1 MNIIGYNYAKITLI
15 TGKNFGVKNLLNK
28 SFMNSD
34 ENRFGESLPE
44 QIAKYILKKIM
55 KGELVPG
62 DKIVEEYVASELN
75 TSRAPVR
82 EALYLLQVDDIV
94 ERIPRKGTIVKS
106 FTNEEVREY
115 TEVMVGLIQMAIDFT
130 KGKWN
135 EEQLAS
141 LEQRMEEATEQF
153 MAGEL
158 IAYQQK
164 ATQLLVYLLEVAA
177 NKALSKFFFESVY
190 ILNVFA
196 QVKWTMETMKFY
208 HPRME
213 EIIQMIKQ
221 SEFEK
226 AKELVPELLL
236 RTLD

>member
-1 MNIIGYNYAKITLI
+1 MNHT
-15 TGKNFGVKNLLNK
+15 
-28 SFMNSD
+28 FMNSD

-106 FTNEEVREY
+106 FTNVEVREY
-115 TEVMVGLIQMAIDFT
+115 IEVMVGLIQMALDFT
-130 KGKWN
+130 KGKWTADH
-135 EEQLAS
+135 LAI
-141 LEQRMEEATEQF
+141 LEQKMEETTEKF
-153 MAGEL
+153 VAGEL
-158 IAYQQK
+158 FAYQQK
-164 ATQLLVYLLEVAA
+164 ATQLLVYLFEVAA

-196 QVKWTMETMKFY
+196 QVKWTMETMAFY

-213 EIIQMIKQ
+213 KIIQWIKRN
-221 SEFEK
+221 EFEK
-226 AKELVPELLL
+226 AKELVPDLLL